1 MRNGPVPFCRR
12 PFCRQ
17 GFTLIELLV
26 VIAITGILLALLLPA
41 VAQSRE
47 AARRTQCKQNLAQ
60 IGLALHNY
68 EMAHR
73 WLPPGSVDPGRPIV
87 NVTQG
92 YHVGWITQ
100 LLPHLEEANTWRHWD
115 FSVGAYDPANAPAA
129 RSAISVLNCPSS
141 LLSAAV
147 GGTSYAGVHHDTE
160 APIDIDNNGVLYL
173 NSRVGYRDLR
183 DGASQTLFVGETL
196 GSEFPRGWAS
206 GSNATLRNAGAPPN
220 TSAPVLPANGNSPAL
235 PPTDADAANLIV
247 GGFGSRHTG
256 GAQFVFGDGSVQFL
270 SQNISVQIF
279 KSLAHRADGSLLGD
293 EY

>member
-1 MRNGPVPFCRR
+1 
-12 PFCRQ
+12 
-17 GFTLIELLV
+17 
-26 VIAITGILLALLLPA
+26 
-41 VAQSRE
+41 
-47 AARRTQCKQNLAQ
+47 

-87 NVTQG
+87 NVAQG

-115 FSVGAYDPANAPAA
+115 FSVGVYDPANAPAA

-141 LLSAAV
+141 LLSAAAV

-183 DGASQTLFVGETL
+183 DGASQTLFLGETL

-206 GSNATLRNAGAPPN
+206 GSNATLRNAGAPP
-220 TSAPVLPANGNSPAL
+220 
-235 PPTDADAANLIV
+235 
-247 GGFGSRHTG
+247 
-256 GAQFVFGDGSVQFL
+256 SVMA
-270 SQNISVQIF
+270 QNISSSICIPMSHFTRFLSENINGQIF